1 MSVKHTRPLQCVTG
15 QTGQA
20 QQHSLAVDDSFFKSD
35 FFFLSVFFS
44 SFVHLCHPSCAIAQP
59 SPQCGD
65 ATSFS
70 SHYVLIRGR
79 YRGGGEEDL
88 KQTQRCATELHTGKV
103 RLSQEE
109 GSQSSAGVRRNA
121 KNVLCVSFG
130 KIFYLRQEKNIF
142 LFVAM
147 LTEICIRICS
157 TLTT

>member
-1 MSVKHTRPLQCVTG
+1 MSVRHTRPLQCVTG

-35 FFFLSVFFS
+35 FFFLSVFFF

-59 SPQCGD
+59 SSQCGD

-88 KQTQRCATELHTGKV
+88 KQTQRCATELHTEKV

-109 GSQSSAGVRRNA
+109 GSQSSAGVKRNA
-121 KNVLCVSFG
+121 KNVLCISFG
-130 KIFYLRQEKNIF
+130 KIFHLRQKKKHISFCCHVN
-142 LFVAM
+142 
-147 LTEICIRICS
+147 
-157 TLTT
+157 